1 MTGTKL
7 DRIFVPTDFSE
18 IASHAMK
25 YASSLADRLG
35 ATLTVAYC
43 DRFLPPID
51 YTATVGAWDD
61 TCLAELKARAEEQVQ
76 RDAEAN
82 IDPAVPFDTLVR
94 VAAPIDGITD
104 QARQSGAALI
114 VMGTHGRT
122 GFRRIIIGSV
132 TEGVMRTAEVPVIA
146 VAPRS
151 STSSSMK
158 TIICPVIYNPQ
169 CHEALTLAERIAP
182 PDARFILIRPAP
194 ADGCAHPGDDLLAL
208 SAWVP
213 QAIANRFE
221 VKMFGNGHMAKQ
233 IEFFAKSVHADLIV
247 AAEPAPRSAADML
260 HGTFAERL
268 VRHAACPVLTVNASA
283 EIVAARV
290 GQEEER
296 TVLMWAHQ

>member
-1 MTGTKL
+1 MIGTKL

-18 IASHAMK
+18 TASHAMK

-76 RDAEAN
+76 REAEAN
-82 IDPAVPFDTLVR
+82 IHPSVPFDTLVR
-94 VAAPIDGITD
+94 VAEPIDGITN
-104 QARQSGAALI
+104 QARQSGAGLI

-132 TEGVMRTAEVPVIA
+132 TEGVMRRAEVPVIA

-151 STSSSMK
+151 STSSLIK
-158 TIICPVIYNPQ
+158 TIICPVIYNAQ

-182 PDARFILIRPAP
+182 NARFILIRPSP
-194 ADGCAHPGDDLLAL
+194 GDDCAHPGDDLVAL
-208 SAWVP
+208 SAWIP
-213 QAIANRFE
+213 KAIANRFE

-290 GQEEER
+290 EKEEER
-296 TVLMWAHQ
+296 TVLMWASQ